1 MQTVKYTSDKK
12 QKRWMCELY
21 RFQKS
26 QRPDELKLLM
36 NIKFKIYGNE
46 TLPVWVSLLVSNV
59 SMNKFFTRS
68 LCGKKSTM
76 QCPQFEI

>member
-26 QRPDELKLLM
+26 QRPDELKLVM

-46 TLPVWVSLLVSNV
+46 TRYAGLGIFISEQRLN
-59 SMNKFFTRS
+59 
-68 LCGKKSTM
+68 
-76 QCPQFEI
+76 E